1 MNKIFGDEFKDEIR
15 NLKKLERKLA
25 DCKIGIEE
33 VIHVIDN
40 KDVLIKTKP
49 SLMQALKAVISLSN
63 TVESLLGNIKSFEK
77 AYSNMS
83 SWVKAKVA
91 KKAEFVAEVKNIRR
105 VRVGAEKLIK
115 EYNYILKKL
124 GVKYRE
130 EILKRD

>member
-15 NLKKLERKLA
+15 NLKRLERKLA
-25 DCKIGIEE
+25 ECKVSIEE
-33 VIHVIDN
+33 VIYVIEN
-40 KDVLIKTKP
+40 KDVLINTKP

-83 SWVKAKVA
+83 SWVKVKVE
-91 KKAEFVAEVKNIRR
+91 KKAQFLADVKRIRK

-115 EYNYILKKL
+115 EYNFILKKL